1 VSTSD
6 RIPDQGSQGD
16 PGQGAPKPRSR
27 RFFYIRVGVLLAILV
42 GVLLW
47 AWRDVRSRR
56 ARNEWDH
63 TLTVAILLVR
73 LEPIDDVAIT
83 ALRKQLPA
91 LEDRLS
97 AELARYRPGAPRP
110 FRFELKDPID
120 GTAPP
125 PAPPGDGPID
135 LAKYA
140 YALGS
145 YVDDVDKRAGVD
157 ASLYDVR
164 IYVALRRP
172 RQAEVTL
179 AEGRSEQGGRVGVVE
194 VELDTDAE
202 GAHLPLVVVAH
213 ELMHTLGATD
223 KYDANGRTIVPLG
236 LAEPDRV
243 PVFPQRYAEIMARN
257 RPLSATEEKVPDSFD
272 QVAVGPVTAREI
284 GWLTSSTTATYSSPP
299 VPARPRRPSSDV
311 TFLAISDTH
320 FGFGGIEAA
329 HDVLVPRLNHIAG
342 REYPSYVGGVVAL
355 PRGLIVT
362 GDLTEWGR
370 VEEWQPFVATYGLTG
385 KEGKVGV
392 PVFEVIGNH
401 DRVSGP
407 WVEQQVSARHGGGRF
422 YSWDW
427 DGVHLIAL
435 GEAPDDEG
443 LKFLESDLARVDRD
457 APLVVYF
464 HLALLG
470 PWSTGNWFAEGTFKD
485 RLAKLLDGRNVAA
498 IFHGHHHATDHYTW
512 HGFDVFKPGAVKD
525 GAHTFAVV
533 HVTDERV
540 TVASFDWDHDAW
552 ADYFDKALPLPKAR

>member
-1 VSTSD
+1 VLVST
-6 RIPDQGSQGD
+6 PDQAASK
-16 PGQGAPKPRSR
+16 APEAPKKPRSR
-27 RFFYIRVGVLLAILV
+27 RFFYVRVGVLLAILA

-47 AWRDVRSRR
+47 GWRDVRSRR
-56 ARNEWDH
+56 ARNDWDH

-73 LEPIDDVAIT
+73 LEPIDDVAVA

-97 AELARYRPGAPRP
+97 AELARYRPGAPHP
-110 FRFELKDPID
+110 FRFELKDPVD
-120 GTAPP
+120 GSAPP
-125 PAPPGDGPID
+125 PAPASDGPVD

-140 YALGS
+140 YALDS
-145 YVDDVDKRAGVD
+145 YVGDVDKRAGLD

-164 IYVALRRP
+164 IYVSLRKP

-179 AEGRSEQGGRVGVVE
+179 AEGRSQQGGRIGIVE

-223 KYDANGRTIVPLG
+223 KYDASGRTIVPLG

-257 RPLSATEEKVPDSFD
+257 RPISATVEKVPESFA
-272 QVAVGPVTAREI
+272 QIAVGPVTAREI
-284 GWLTSSTTATYSSPP
+284 GWSMASGATGAAEVHSARTRRTTAT
-299 VPARPRRPSSDV
+299 DV

-320 FGFGGIEAA
+320 FGFDGIEAA

-342 REYPSYVGGVVAL
+342 REYPSYLGGVVAP
-355 PRGLIVT
+355 PRGLLVT

-370 VEEWQPFVATYGLTG
+370 VEEWKPFVATYGLTG
-385 KEGKVGV
+385 KDGKVAL

-407 WVEQQVSARHGGGRF
+407 WVEQQVGARHGGGRF

-427 DGVHLIAL
+427 DAVHLVAL
-435 GEAPDDEG
+435 GEAPDEEG
-443 LKFLESDLARVDRD
+443 LKFLESDLARVDPD

-464 HLALLG
+464 HLALAG
-470 PWSTGNWFAEGTFKD
+470 PWSTGNWFAEGTFKE
-485 RLAKLLDGRNVAA
+485 RLAKLLEGRNVAG

-512 HGFDVFKPGAVKD
+512 HGMDVFKPGAVKD

-533 HVTDERV
+533 HITDERM
-540 TVASFDWDHDAW
+540 TVSSFDWDHDAW
-552 ADYFDKALPLPKAR
+552 ADYFDKSLPLPRRR